1 MWIWVRQSRR
11 KEGGIILGDK
21 LMRIW
26 VAVRRWEVEVK
37 RLEERGKR
45 VGGENDSRRGATGE
59 EKVRRKNKRTN

>member
-45 VGGENDSRRGATGE
+45 VGGENDSRRGTRGK